1 MTFQDG
7 FPSNFELL
15 HFAYETMMDDEVLWI
30 IAHYCS
36 YVWDVKQKTSHN
48 YVVDVDKLRR
58 SMMHKYTENQIS
70 HSLLSST
77 TDRNMQIKA
86 VS

>member
-7 FPSNFELL
+7 SHSNFELL
-15 HFAYETMMDDEVLWI
+15 HLAYETMMDDELLWV

-58 SMMHKYTENQIS
+58 SMMHKYTENQ
-70 HSLLSST
+70 SSQ
-77 TDRNMQIKA
+77 NPLAFIHF
-86 VS
+86 